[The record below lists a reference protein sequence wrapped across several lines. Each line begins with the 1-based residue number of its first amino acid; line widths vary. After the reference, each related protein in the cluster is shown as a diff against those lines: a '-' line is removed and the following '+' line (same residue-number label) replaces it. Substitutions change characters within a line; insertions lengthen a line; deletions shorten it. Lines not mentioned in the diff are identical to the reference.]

1 MTLRSRCIRYT
12 FEVQLKD
19 VESLDSYQRLLDG
32 TDDRQSDYVKQSI
45 QRFYTEFVESI
56 RDELY

>member
-1 MTLRSRCIRYT
+1 M
-12 FEVQLKD
+12 
-19 VESLDSYQRLLDG
+19 DSYQRLLDG